1 MVWGNICLLI
11 ISLCLHCKLVLHKP
25 LSQIIKFDHFHACTR
40 VDVKH
45 LGKKQILQKC
55 PLHWN
60 VQLQFW
66 EGSNL
71 CLSLRVQVPP
81 LQNADAG
88 LQPWQQKLNKKPTV
102 NWITDF
108 ILMNQMCKN
117 VVYAFPIFTGMF
129 HKLIKY
135 STQVHLP
142 ISCY

>member
-1 MVWGNICLLI
+1 MLAQDWCEEF
-11 ISLCLHCKLVLHKP
+11 S
-25 LSQIIKFDHFHACTR
+25 
-40 VDVKH
+40 
-45 LGKKQILQKC
+45 KKNDFVEMC
-55 PLHWN
+55 RDPGPLHWN
-60 VQLQFW
+60 VQLQCW
-66 EGSNL
+66 GGRKSNL

-117 VVYAFPIFTGMF
+117 VVYAFPTFTGMF

-135 STQVHLP
+135 SAQVHLP